1 MVNEQGNIKINDWEP
16 ILLQLP
22 QNLPFEK
29 KFQDETKTHETK
41 QLLDMLAQEGLNPKI
56 GKLKLMKSGR
66 VILTL
71 NEENPINIELSQGTE
86 LKHFAELMRLDK
98 NTKQAYIMR
107 QVFKKVTGQPVWDE
121 LLA

>member
-1 MVNEQGNIKINDWEP
+1 
-16 ILLQLP
+16 
-22 QNLPFEK
+22 
-29 KFQDETKTHETK
+29 
-41 QLLDMLAQEGLNPKI
+41 MLAQEGLNPKI